1 VVTLRGT
8 TGGWGR
14 VKPWSETADG
24 RHSGRMVA
32 FAVILLVVGLVLLF
46 TGLFVKAV
54 GFLLWL
60 GVAILV
66 IAIIM
71 ALLRYIRRSTS

>member
-1 VVTLRGT
+1 
-8 TGGWGR
+8 
-14 VKPWSETADG
+14 
-24 RHSGRMVA
+24 MVA
-32 FAVILLVVGLVLLF
+32 FAVILLVIGLVLLF

-66 IAIIM
+66 IAIILG
-71 ALLRYIRRSTS
+71 LLRYIRRGAK